1 MFVPTELALRLDDA
15 GSYTAALDWFRS
27 IYDYERRVD
36 ERKVAYGLVINGDA
50 DFTFVRGADWIADP
64 LDPHAVAA
72 TRRDSYTRYA
82 ILSIVGC
89 LLDYADSE
97 FTQASS
103 ESLPRARELYLK
115 ALELL
120 DAPELEERA
129 GACDDILGRLQI
141 QIGSDEE
148 RQVWHQVARLL
159 GQIRTREELLT
170 AAGRVEKIMASDGTA
185 SHRLARAYAAAKKAA
200 AASEPDRL
208 DLASILERDAAARDT
223 ASVAL
228 LAEPRVAGA
237 TELIAARDGFD
248 TITGWWST
256 EWVPAPSPSFCIRP
270 NPLIE
275 ALRSHAEVNLR
286 KLRSCRSIS
295 GLELHVAPYAEDT
308 AATVG
313 GGDGLPAPPAN
324 VFQPLP
330 YRYSTLIER
339 TKQLVELARQ
349 LEQSTLAAIQNADH
363 ALYEELKARHDMALA
378 RSQLRLH
385 DLQLV
390 QAADGVRA
398 AELQRDRAT
407 ISAGH
412 YQGLIDAGLSENEQ
426 ISIGFLYA
434 AALLHAGSAAASFY
448 GAASVEGVAS
458 SESTPIAAGLSSLAA
473 TSSTLSQISS
483 TYASYERRAE
493 DWRLQRDLSQQDIR
507 IGEQQIRPRPRSGR
521 DGRPGTGDRV
531 APARPVAGGPRL
543 PDDPPG
549 RHRRALRVDERRAG
563 ADLPLLPAAGDVD
576 GQARGGTARLRA
588 AGARGRVHPGRLLG
602 GGAERE
608 RDQPNGARHAR
619 PDRLRAA
626 PGRRDRARPVR
637 VRPPTSGSCS

>member
-1 MFVPTELALRLDDA
+1 MRSCSRRRAAWRRSWRRTEP
-15 GSYTAALDWFRS
+15 
-27 IYDYERRVD
+27 RR
-36 ERKVAYGLVINGDA
+36 
-50 DFTFVRGADWIADP
+50 
-64 LDPHAVAA
+64 
-72 TRRDSYTRYA
+72 
-82 ILSIVGC
+82 
-89 LLDYADSE
+89 
-97 FTQASS
+97 
-103 ESLPRARELYLK
+103 
-115 ALELL
+115 
-120 DAPELEERA
+120 
-129 GACDDILGRLQI
+129 
-141 QIGSDEE
+141 
-148 RQVWHQVARLL
+148 
-159 GQIRTREELLT
+159 
-170 AAGRVEKIMASDGTA
+170 TA
-185 SHRLARAYAAAKKAA
+185 SRAPTRSAKKAA

-349 LEQSTLAAIQNADH
+349 LEQSMLAAIQNADH

-507 IGEQQIRPRPRSGR
+507 IGEQADPPRPRSGR
-521 DGRPGTGDRV
+521 DGRPGTGDR
-531 APARPVAGGPRL
+531 
-543 PDDPPG
+543 
-549 RHRRALRVDERRAG
+549 ALQLDQSQEVLDFLTTRQV
-563 ADLPLLPAAGDVD
+563 
-576 GQARGGTARLRA
+576 GTAELYEWMSGVLEQIYRFFLQQATSMASSRRDSSPSSGRSSPPRSSRTTTGSRRPERA
-588 AGARGRVHPGRLLG
+588 R
-602 GGAERE
+602 AE
-608 RDQPNGARHAR
+608 PNGRPPTAR
-619 PDRLRAA
+619 PDRLGAA
-626 PGRRDRARPVR
+626 PARRDRARPVR
-637 VRPPTSGSCS
+637 VPHRPAEAAADEDDLPRAARPVRLPALPRDRRPAVRDAAGASSTATSRATTSAW